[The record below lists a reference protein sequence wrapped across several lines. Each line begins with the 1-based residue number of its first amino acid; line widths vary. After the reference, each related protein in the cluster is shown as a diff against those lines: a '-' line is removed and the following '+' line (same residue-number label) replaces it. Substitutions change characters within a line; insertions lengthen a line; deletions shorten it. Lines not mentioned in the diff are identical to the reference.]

1 MFEQYGHQLSVSPHQ
16 VLKAMSVLL
25 MDETVVS
32 NFGRVET
39 SLIQSEEG
47 LDEILA
53 LRQLRRLR
61 ITYALPNPDDLGSFE
76 AAMQQRL
83 RDQHIQ
89 RQTLELEADTTNHI
103 IPDEQTNLLA
113 QSALSNG
120 AVEGTGYDASNNF
133 GNTEEYWTRCSDTDA
148 TTPLE
153 NQSKTPL
160 PRCPGWVET
169 SSPCLSI
176 LRFLLG
182 SVSQF
187 G

>member
-1 MFEQYGHQLSVSPHQ
+1 
-16 VLKAMSVLL
+16 MSVLL

-32 NFGRVET
+32 NYGRVET

-120 AVEGTGYDASNNF
+120 AVEDTGYDASNNLV
-133 GNTEEYWTRCSDTDA
+133 TRKSIEHPYSDTERYDPA
-148 TTPLE
+148 REPEQNAASSLSGVGRNVLPLLVHL
-153 NQSKTPL
+153 TL
-160 PRCPGWVET
+160 PTW
-169 SSPCLSI
+169 
-176 LRFLLG
+176 
-182 SVSQF
+182 
-187 G
+187 